1 MSSHATPALLRGL
14 VDDAAVFP
22 PGLAPM
28 PQAVLEHRQHRAA
41 WYSELVGPLLVPV
54 VGLGTFA
61 QSLADG
67 EQDRPMRV
75 SLIGDATQTD
85 PLPGLLGAVSTLG
98 DPAAEVPAE
107 VVAVELPA
115 RRDDQVADVRRIA
128 AALDQF
134 LPDGVQAWVEVH
146 RGPDLPDALAALA
159 DAPSQV
165 AAKFRTG
172 GVEARFFPSTGELA
186 AVLHSAVEVR
196 VPLKLTA
203 GLHHAV
209 RHTADETGFT
219 HHGFGNVLAAVAAA
233 QAGGS
238 VAELDDV
245 LGTTAPSPLVE
256 RLASLDDEAAR
267 AVRSTFVSFG
277 CCGVT
282 DPVDDLV
289 GLGLL
294 AAPSTASAPTA
305 KETP

>member
-1 MSSHATPALLRGL
+1 MSSLAVPALLRHL

-28 PQAVLEHRQHRAA
+28 PQAVREHREHRAA
-41 WYSELVGPLLVPV
+41 WYHELVGPLLVPV

-61 QSLADG
+61 QSVADG

-75 SLIGDATQTD
+75 SLIGDATQAD
-85 PLPGLLGAVSTLG
+85 PLPGLLGAVSTLA
-98 DPAAEVPAE
+98 DPAAEVPAD

-115 RRDDQVADVRRIA
+115 RGDDQVADVRRIA

-134 LPDGVQAWVEVH
+134 LPDGVLAWVEVH

-159 DAPSQV
+159 DAPSRV
-165 AAKFRTG
+165 SAKFRTG

-186 AVLHSAVEVR
+186 TVLHHAAEVG

-209 RHTADETGFT
+209 RHTADETGFS
-219 HHGFGNVLAAVAAA
+219 HHGFGNVLAAVAVV

-238 VAELDDV
+238 VAEAADV
-245 LGTTAPSPLVE
+245 LGTTEPRSVVE
-256 RLASLDDEAAR
+256 HLAGLDDDAAR

-289 GLGLL
+289 ELGLL
-294 AAPSTASAPTA
+294 AAPPTPAPTS